1 VEAVRR
7 SSIALSRSG
16 RWAVLPANDGLELV
30 DLLGTAARRQ
40 LAATGEVCFVG
51 SELWVLDR
59 ARLERLSPDTL
70 EHVAPP
76 IQLDNSPRTIVPGY
90 SATACSAVAIGE
102 TSLRLAVV
110 AGRLVVERLS
120 LAWPEPVVAVSGHR
134 VFAYGANVLR
144 ALDRRGEAWRTKKVT
159 GEVLAAS
166 VVLGGRAIVVLSRG
180 ADADACRVLRAT
192 GELIHSLDVPKVERW
207 AVAEELGH
215 AFAIG
220 VDGQL
225 SRVDLRYG
233 RVIGTVAPPIAVHE
247 VAVDQDGRH
256 LLLVGANAADGE
268 VLHLV
273 VSGLFHA
280 HVDEAADA
288 LSPESVRRP
297 HLVRDDAAAGEAPAD
312 SVA

>member
-1 VEAVRR
+1 M
-7 SSIALSRSG
+7 
-16 RWAVLPANDGLELV
+16 
-30 DLLGTAARRQ
+30 
-40 LAATGEVCFVG
+40 
-51 SELWVLDR
+51 
-59 ARLERLSPDTL
+59 
-70 EHVAPP
+70 
-76 IQLDNSPRTIVPGY
+76 
-90 SATACSAVAIGE
+90 
-102 TSLRLAVV
+102 
-110 AGRLVVERLS
+110 
-120 LAWPEPVVAVSGHR
+120 
-134 VFAYGANVLR
+134 FAYGANVLR